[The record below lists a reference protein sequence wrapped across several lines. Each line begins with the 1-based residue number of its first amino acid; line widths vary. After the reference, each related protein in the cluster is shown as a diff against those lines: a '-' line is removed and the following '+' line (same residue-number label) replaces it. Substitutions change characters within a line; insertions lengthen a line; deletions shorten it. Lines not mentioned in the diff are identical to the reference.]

1 MWSHFF
7 FFFLR
12 AKKLFK
18 SGFDLHFKLKSEI
31 SAFNRDVCVL
41 RLNIPREGYM
51 TSLPQIP
58 NLSPAASTQVLRLRH
73 QKTSYSR
80 LASYFLLPAC
90 LNRFIILF
98 PVSYLWA
105 VLLLSYWAGG
115 GSVSFITDPSLISTL
130 ICMLHWTPIRNEAAL
145 VVEMSCFWCSRGRV
159 IVLLPFFFFLPW
171 QQSATNLARV
181 DKAFTMHMQRSSSS
195 LNISFSLGRTPSWA
209 L

>member
-1 MWSHFF
+1 MWSLFFFF

-12 AKKLFK
+12 TKKLFK
-18 SGFDLHFKLKSEI
+18 CGFDLNLKLKSEI
-31 SAFNRDVCVL
+31 SAFNRDVGVL
-41 RLNIPREGYM
+41 RLNAPRDGYM

-58 NLSPAASTQVLRLRH
+58 NMSLAGAAAGTQVRRLRH

-105 VLLLSYWAGG
+105 VLLLAYWGVG
-115 GSVSFITDPSLISTL
+115 GSGSFITDPSLISTV
-130 ICMLHWTPIRNEAAL
+130 ICMLHWTPIRNEPAL

-159 IVLLPFFFFLPW
+159 IVLLPFFF
-171 QQSATNLARV
+171 
-181 DKAFTMHMQRSSSS
+181 S
-195 LNISFSLGRTPSWA
+195 LTTIRNQFSPRW
-209 L
+209 

>member
-1 MWSHFF
+1 
-7 FFFLR
+7 
-12 AKKLFK
+12 
-18 SGFDLHFKLKSEI
+18 
-31 SAFNRDVCVL
+31 
-41 RLNIPREGYM
+41 M

-58 NLSPAASTQVLRLRH
+58 NMSLAGAAAGTQVRRLRH

-105 VLLLSYWAGG
+105 VLLLAYWGVG
-115 GSVSFITDPSLISTL
+115 GSGSFITDPSLISTV
-130 ICMLHWTPIRNEAAL
+130 ICMLHWTPIRNEPAL
-145 VVEMSCFWCSRGRV
+145 VVEMSSFWCSRGRV
-159 IVLLPFFFFLPW
+159 IVLLPFFFFFFFFFFPW

-181 DKAFTMHMQRSSSS
+181 DKAFTLHMQRSSSS